1 MTATSTPT
9 DRYVAATLRSLP
21 ERQRQ
26 DIEAEL
32 RALIADAIDD
42 RREAGVDADSAER
55 QVLTELGAPARLAA
69 SYSDRSL
76 HLIGPEFY
84 LDYVRVLTVLLS
96 TLVPLWFVI
105 VALVTFADGSRADV
119 AFGGALYSALET
131 AMSIAFFTT
140 LVFAIIERVSAVR
153 TKRRATWDPSS
164 LPEVRDRR
172 GYFKELI
179 GGVVFLAVI
188 VVALVLTQTLGTVEG
203 PEGAGI
209 GPITSG
215 LWESGLFYIALLIAI
230 ASIAFHLLAY
240 YTGWSTSNAIANTV
254 FVALFAVPAIW
265 LAASGRLLSDDYFR
279 AVGWP
284 EGADVVAFVVIVVVI
299 LLTASDAVGGFR
311 RASKTRRTR

>member
-1 MTATSTPT
+1 MTATSSPT

-21 ERQRQ
+21 GRQRQ

-84 LDYVRVLTVLLS
+84 LDYVRVLTLLLS

-105 VALVTFADGSRADV
+105 FALVTFADGSTADV

-164 LPEVRDRR
+164 LPEVRAKR
-172 GYFKELI
+172 GYFTELI

-188 VVALVLTQTLGTVEG
+188 VIAVVLTQTLGAVEG
-203 PEGAGI
+203 PEGDGV
-209 GPITSG
+209 GPVASG
-215 LWESGLFYIALLIAI
+215 VWESGVLSITLFFAI
-230 ASIAFHLLAY
+230 ASISFHGLAY
-240 YTGWSTSNAIANTV
+240 YTGWSTANAIANTV
-254 FVALFAVPAIW
+254 FVVLFAVPAIW
-265 LAASGRLLSDDYFR
+265 LAASGRLLSEDYFR

-284 EGADVVAFVVIVVVI
+284 EGANVVAVVVIVVVI
-299 LLTASDAVGGFR
+299 LLTASDAVGGWV
-311 RASKTRRTR
+311 RASKKRRTR

>member
-1 MTATSTPT
+1 MTATSSPT

-21 ERQRQ
+21 GRQRQ

-69 SYSDRSL
+69 SYSERSL

-84 LDYVRVLTVLLS
+84 LDYVRVLMLLLS

-105 VALVTFADGSRADV
+105 FGLVTFADGSTAGV

-140 LVFAIIERVSAVR
+140 LVFAVIERVSAVR
-153 TKRRATWDPSS
+153 TKRTATWDPSS
-164 LPEVRDRR
+164 LPEVRDKRDR
-172 GYFKELI
+172 FSVLI
-179 GGVVFLAVI
+179 GGVIFLAVI
-188 VVALVLTQTLGTVEG
+188 VISLVLIQTVGAVEG
-203 PEGAGI
+203 PGGARV
-209 GPITSG
+209 GPVDSG
-215 LWESGLFYIALLIAI
+215 LWESGVFYIALLIAI
-230 ASIAFHLLAY
+230 ASIPFHLLAY
-240 YTGWSTSNAIANTV
+240 YTGWSTANAIANTV
-254 FVALFAVPAIW
+254 FVALFAVPAVW

-284 EGADVVAFVVIVVVI
+284 EGADVIAVVVIVFV
-299 LLTASDAVGGFR
+299 LLITASDAVGGWV
-311 RASKTRRTR
+311 RASKKRRTR

>member
-1 MTATSTPT
+1 MTATSSPT

-69 SYSDRSL
+69 SYSERSL
-76 HLIGPEFY
+76 YLIGPEFY
-84 LDYVRVLTVLLS
+84 LDYVRVLKLLLS

-105 VALVTFADGSRADV
+105 FALVTFADGSPAAV

-131 AMSIAFFTT
+131 ALSIAFFTT
-140 LVFAIIERVSAVR
+140 LTFAIIERVSAVR
-153 TKRRATWDPSS
+153 TKRKISWDPSS
-164 LPEVRDRR
+164 LPEVSDKR
-172 GYFKELI
+172 GQVKEMV
-179 GGVVFLAVI
+179 GGVIFLAVI
-188 VVALVLTQTLGTVEG
+188 VIALVLAQTLGAVEG
-203 PEGAGI
+203 PDGARV
-209 GPITSG
+209 GPIASG
-215 LWESGLFYIALLIAI
+215 LWESGVFYIALLIAI
-230 ASIAFHLLAY
+230 ASIPFHVLAY

-265 LAASGRLLSDDYFR
+265 LAASGRLLSEDYFG

-284 EGADVVAFVVIVVVI
+284 EGTNVIAVVVVVVVI
-299 LLTASDAVGGFR
+299 LITASDVIGGFV
-311 RASKTRRTR
+311 RASKKRRTR

>member
-1 MTATSTPT
+1 MTATSSLT

-55 QVLTELGAPARLAA
+55 QVLTELGAPALLAA

-76 HLIGPEFY
+76 NLIGPEFY

-105 VALVTFADGSRADV
+105 FALVTFADGSPAAV

-140 LVFAIIERVSAVR
+140 LAFAIIERVSAVR
-153 TKRRATWDPSS
+153 TKRTVTWDPSS
-164 LPEVRDRR
+164 LPDVPDNRSLA
-172 GYFKELI
+172 KKII
-179 GGVVFLAVI
+179 GGVILLAVI
-188 VVALVLTQTLGTVEG
+188 VISLVLMQTVGAVEG
-203 PEGAGI
+203 PGGSRV
-209 GPITSG
+209 GPIASG
-215 LWESGLFYIALLIAI
+215 LWESGVFYIALLIAI
-230 ASIAFHLLAY
+230 TSIPFNLLAY
-240 YTGWSTSNAIANTV
+240 YNGWSTVNAIANTV
-254 FVALFAVPAIW
+254 FVALLAVPAIW
-265 LAASGRLLSDDYFR
+265 LAASGRLLSADYFR

-284 EGADVVAFVVIVVVI
+284 EGTTVIAGVVIVFVLV
-299 LLTASDAVGGFR
+299 LTVSDVVGGWL
-311 RASKTRRTR
+311 RASKTRRRR

>member
-284 EGADVVAFVVIVVVI
+284 EGANVVAVVVIVVVI
-299 LLTASDAVGGFR
+299 LLTTSDAVGGFR
-311 RASKTRRTR
+311 RASKKRRTR

>member
-1 MTATSTPT
+1 MTATSSPT

-84 LDYVRVLTVLLS
+84 LDYVRILKLLLS

-105 VALVTFADGSRADV
+105 FALVTFADGSPADV
-119 AFGGALYSALET
+119 AFSGALYSALET

-153 TKRRATWDPSS
+153 TKRTATWDPSS

-172 GYFKELI
+172 DRFSALI
-179 GGVVFLAVI
+179 GGVIFLAVI
-188 VVALVLTQTLGTVEG
+188 VISLVLIQTVGAVEG
-203 PEGAGI
+203 PDGARV
-209 GPITSG
+209 GPVDSG
-215 LWESGLFYIALLIAI
+215 LWESGVFYIALLIAI
-230 ASIAFHLLAY
+230 ASIPFHLLAY
-240 YTGWSTSNAIANTV
+240 YTGWSTLNAIANTV
-254 FVALFAVPAIW
+254 FVALLAVPAVW

-284 EGADVVAFVVIVVVI
+284 AGADVIAVVVIVFV
-299 LLTASDAVGGFR
+299 LLITASDAIGGWV
-311 RASKTRRTR
+311 RASKKRRTR

>member
-21 ERQRQ
+21 GRQRQ

-42 RREAGVDADSAER
+42 RREAGADSDSAER
-55 QVLTELGAPARLAA
+55 EVLTELGAPARLAA
-69 SYSDRSL
+69 SYSDRFL

-84 LDYVRVLTVLLS
+84 LDYLRVLTVLLS

-105 VALVTFADGSRADV
+105 VALVSFTDGASADA

-164 LPEVRDRR
+164 LPEVRDKR
-172 GYFKELI
+172 GFFTELI
-179 GGVVFLAVI
+179 AGVVFFAIIAVAVVLA
-188 VVALVLTQTLGTVEG
+188 QTLGAVEG
-203 PEGAGI
+203 PEGARV
-209 GPITSG
+209 GPVATG
-215 LWESGLFYIALLIAI
+215 VWESGVLYITLFFAI
-230 ASIAFHLLAY
+230 ASISSHVLAY

-284 EGADVVAFVVIVVVI
+284 EGANVVAVVVIVVVV
-299 LLTASDAVGGFR
+299 LLTTSDAVGGFR
-311 RASKTRRTR
+311 RASKKRRTR

>member
-1 MTATSTPT
+1 MTATSSPT

-21 ERQRQ
+21 GRQRQ

-32 RALIADAIDD
+32 RALIADTIDD
-42 RREAGVDADSAER
+42 RREAGVDAASAER
-55 QVLTELGAPARLAA
+55 EVLTELGAPARLAA

-84 LDYVRVLTVLLS
+84 IDYLRVLTVLLS

-105 VALVTFADGSRADV
+105 VALVSFADGSPADV

-153 TKRRATWDPSS
+153 TKRTATWDPSS
-164 LPEVRDRR
+164 LPEVRDKRDR
-172 GYFKELI
+172 FSALI
-179 GGVVFLAVI
+179 GGVIFLAVI
-188 VVALVLTQTLGTVEG
+188 VVSLVLIQTVGAVEG
-203 PEGAGI
+203 PDGARV
-209 GPITSG
+209 GPVDSG
-215 LWESGLFYIALLIAI
+215 LWESGVFYIALLIAI
-230 ASIAFHLLAY
+230 ASIPFHFLAY
-240 YTGWSTSNAIANTV
+240 YTGWSTLNAIANTV
-254 FVALFAVPAIW
+254 FVALFAVPAVW

-284 EGADVVAFVVIVVVI
+284 EGADVIAVVVIVFI
-299 LLTASDAVGGFR
+299 LLITASDAIGGWV
-311 RASKTRRTR
+311 RASKKRRTR

>member
-1 MTATSTPT
+1 MTATSSPT

-84 LDYVRVLTVLLS
+84 IDYLRVLTVLLS

-105 VALVTFADGSRADV
+105 VALVSFADGSPADV

-153 TKRRATWDPSS
+153 TKRTATWDPSS
-164 LPEVRDRR
+164 LPEVRDKRDR
-172 GYFKELI
+172 FSALI
-179 GGVVFLAVI
+179 GGVIFLAVI
-188 VVALVLTQTLGTVEG
+188 VVSLVLIQTVGAVEG
-203 PEGAGI
+203 PDGARV
-209 GPITSG
+209 GPVDSG
-215 LWESGLFYIALLIAI
+215 LWESGVFYIALLIAI
-230 ASIAFHLLAY
+230 ASIPFHFLAY
-240 YTGWSTSNAIANTV
+240 YTGWSTLNAIANTV
-254 FVALFAVPAIW
+254 FVALFAVPAVW

-284 EGADVVAFVVIVVVI
+284 EGADVIAVVVIVFI
-299 LLTASDAVGGFR
+299 LLITASDAIGGWV
-311 RASKTRRTR
+311 RASKKRRTR

>member
-32 RALIADAIDD
+32 RALIADTIDD
-42 RREAGVDADSAER
+42 RREAGLDADSAER

-105 VALVTFADGSRADV
+105 VALVSFTDGASADA

-131 AMSIAFFTT
+131 AVSIAFFTT

-153 TKRRATWDPSS
+153 TTRKATWDPSS
-164 LPEVRDRR
+164 LPEVRDKR
-172 GYFKELI
+172 GYFTEMI
-179 GGVVFLAVI
+179 GGVIFLAVI
-188 VVALVLTQTLGTVEG
+188 VIAVVLAQTLGAVEG
-203 PEGAGI
+203 PEGTKV
-209 GPITSG
+209 GPVASAV
-215 LWESGLFYIALLIAI
+215 WESGVLYIALFFAI
-230 ASIAFHLLAY
+230 ASISSHVLAY
-240 YTGWSTSNAIANTV
+240 YTGWSTANAITNTV
-254 FVALFAVPAIW
+254 FVILFAVPAIW
-265 LAASGRLLSDDYFR
+265 LAASGRLLSEDYFG

-284 EGADVVAFVVIVVVI
+284 EGANVIAVVVIVVVL
-299 LLTASDAVGGFR
+299 LLTAGDAVDGFV
-311 RASKTRRTR
+311 RASKKRRTR

>member
-1 MTATSTPT
+1 MTATSSPT

-42 RREAGVDADSAER
+42 RREAGTDADSAER
-55 QVLTELGAPARLAA
+55 EVLTELGAPARLAA

-76 HLIGPEFY
+76 YLIGPEFY
-84 LDYVRVLTVLLS
+84 LDYVRVLKLLLS

-105 VALVTFADGSRADV
+105 FALVTFADGSPAAV

-131 AMSIAFFTT
+131 ALSIAFFTT
-140 LVFAIIERVSAVR
+140 LTYAIIERVSASR

-164 LPEVRDRR
+164 LPEVRDKR
-172 GYFKELI
+172 GQFKELI
-179 GGVVFLAVI
+179 GGVIFLALIVI
-188 VVALVLTQTLGTVEG
+188 ALVLAQTLGAVEG
-203 PEGAGI
+203 PDGARV
-209 GPITSG
+209 GPVASG
-215 LWESGLFYIALLIAI
+215 LWESGVFYIALLIAI
-230 ASIAFHLLAY
+230 ASIPFNLLAY
-240 YTGWSTSNAIANTV
+240 YTGWSTANAIANTV

-265 LAASGRLLSDDYFR
+265 LAASGRLLSEDYFR

-284 EGADVVAFVVIVVVI
+284 EGTNVIAGVVIVVVI
-299 LLTASDAVGGFR
+299 LITASDVVGGFV
-311 RASKTRRTR
+311 RASKKRRTR

>member
-1 MTATSTPT
+1 MTATSSPT

-42 RREAGVDADSAER
+42 RREAGVDVDVAER

-84 LDYVRVLTVLLS
+84 LDYVRILKVLLS
-96 TLVPLWFVI
+96 TLVPVWFVI
-105 VALVTFADGSRADV
+105 FALVTFADGSPAAV
-119 AFGGALYSALET
+119 AFGAALYSALET

-153 TKRRATWDPSS
+153 TKRKANWDPSS
-164 LPEVRDRR
+164 LPEVRDSR
-172 GYFKELI
+172 GYFKEFI
-179 GGVVFLAVI
+179 GGLVFLAVI

-203 PEGAGI
+203 PEGVEI
-209 GPITSG
+209 GPIASG

-230 ASIAFHLLAY
+230 ASIAFHLLSY

-254 FVALFAVPAIW
+254 FVVLFTVPAIW
-265 LAASGRLLSDDYFR
+265 LAASGRLLSEDYFR

-284 EGADVVAFVVIVVVI
+284 EGANVIAVVVIVVVI
-299 LLTASDAVGGFR
+299 LLTATDAVGGWV

>member
-1 MTATSTPT
+1 MTATSSPT

-21 ERQRQ
+21 ARQRQ

-96 TLVPLWFVI
+96 TLVPVWFVI
-105 VALVTFADGSRADV
+105 FALVTFADGSLAV
-119 AFGGALYSALET
+119 AAFGGALYSALET
-131 AMSIAFFTT
+131 AASIAFVTT
-140 LVFAIIERVSAVR
+140 LVFAIIERVSANR
-153 TKRRATWDPSS
+153 TKRTATWDPSS
-164 LPEVRDRR
+164 LPDVPDAR
-172 GYFKELI
+172 GRFSELI
-179 GGVVFLAVI
+179 GGVIFLAV
-188 VVALVLTQTLGTVEG
+188 VVIALVLSQTLGAV
-203 PEGAGI
+203 PVPDGARVA
-209 GPITSG
+209 PVASG
-215 LWESGLFYIALLIAI
+215 LWESGVFYIALLIAI
-230 ASIAFHLLAY
+230 ASISFHLLAY

-254 FVALFAVPAIW
+254 LVAMFAVPAIW
-265 LAASGRLLSDDYFR
+265 LTASGRLLSDDYFR

-284 EGADVVAFVVIVVVI
+284 EGANIIAVVVIVVVV
-299 LLTASDAVGGFR
+299 LLTSGDVIGGWM
-311 RASKTRRTR
+311 RASKKRRTR

>member
-1 MTATSTPT
+1 MTATSSPT

-84 LDYVRVLTVLLS
+84 LDYVRILKLLLS

-105 VALVTFADGSRADV
+105 FALVTFADGSPADV

-153 TKRRATWDPSS
+153 TKRTATWDPSS

-172 GYFKELI
+172 DRFSALI
-179 GGVVFLAVI
+179 GGVIFLAVI
-188 VVALVLTQTLGTVEG
+188 VISLVLIQTVGAVEG
-203 PEGAGI
+203 PDGARV
-209 GPITSG
+209 GPVDSG
-215 LWESGLFYIALLIAI
+215 LWESGVFYIALLIAI
-230 ASIAFHLLAY
+230 ASIPFHLLAY
-240 YTGWSTSNAIANTV
+240 YTGWSTLNAIANTV
-254 FVALFAVPAIW
+254 FVALLAVPAVW

-284 EGADVVAFVVIVVVI
+284 EGADVIAVVVIVFV
-299 LLTASDAVGGFR
+299 LLITASDAIGGWV
-311 RASKTRRTR
+311 RASKKRRTR

>member
-1 MTATSTPT
+1 MTATSSPT

-84 LDYVRVLTVLLS
+84 IDYLRVLTVLLS

-105 VALVTFADGSRADV
+105 VALVSFADGSPADV

-153 TKRRATWDPSS
+153 TKRTATWDPSS
-164 LPEVRDRR
+164 LPEVRDKRDR
-172 GYFKELI
+172 FSALI
-179 GGVVFLAVI
+179 GGVIFLAVI
-188 VVALVLTQTLGTVEG
+188 VVSLVLIQTVGAVEG
-203 PEGAGI
+203 PDGARV
-209 GPITSG
+209 GPVDSG
-215 LWESGLFYIALLIAI
+215 LWESGVFYIALLIAI
-230 ASIAFHLLAY
+230 ASIPFHLLAY
-240 YTGWSTSNAIANTV
+240 YTGWSTLNAIANTV
-254 FVALFAVPAIW
+254 FVALFAVPAVW

-284 EGADVVAFVVIVVVI
+284 EGADVIAVVVIVFI
-299 LLTASDAVGGFR
+299 LLITASDAIGGWV
-311 RASKTRRTR
+311 RASKKRRTR

>member
-1 MTATSTPT
+1 MTATSSPT

-69 SYSDRSL
+69 SYSERSL
-76 HLIGPEFY
+76 YLIGPEFY
-84 LDYVRVLTVLLS
+84 LDYVRVLKLLLS

-105 VALVTFADGSRADV
+105 FALVTFADGSSAAV
-119 AFGGALYSALET
+119 AFGGALYSAVET
-131 AMSIAFFTT
+131 ALSIAFFTT
-140 LVFAIIERVSAVR
+140 LTFAIIERVSAVR
-153 TKRRATWDPSS
+153 TKRKISWDPSS
-164 LPEVRDRR
+164 LPEVSDKR
-172 GYFKELI
+172 GQVKEMV
-179 GGVVFLAVI
+179 GGVIFLAVI
-188 VVALVLTQTLGTVEG
+188 VIALVLAQTLGAVEG
-203 PEGAGI
+203 PDGARV
-209 GPITSG
+209 GPIASG
-215 LWESGLFYIALLIAI
+215 LWESGVFYIALLIAI
-230 ASIAFHLLAY
+230 ASIPFHVLAY

-265 LAASGRLLSDDYFR
+265 LAASGRLLSEDYFR

-284 EGADVVAFVVIVVVI
+284 EGANVIAVVVVVVVI
-299 LLTASDAVGGFR
+299 LITASDVIGGFV
-311 RASKTRRTR
+311 RASKKRRTR